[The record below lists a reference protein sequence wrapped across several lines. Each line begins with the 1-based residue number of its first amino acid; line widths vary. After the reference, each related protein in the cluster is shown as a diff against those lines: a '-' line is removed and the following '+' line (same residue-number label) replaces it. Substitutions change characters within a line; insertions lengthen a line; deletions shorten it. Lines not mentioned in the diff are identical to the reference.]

1 MQEEEISSF
10 YEALVEEHGALT
22 YKAFTTLMAELVQES
37 DDDPDLL
44 LDAFRELAQGKV
56 GHDFNFPVGAT
67 VVLDAE
73 TSPPSGF

>member
-1 MQEEEISSF
+1 LQEEEISHF

-44 LDAFRELAQGKV
+44 LDAFREMAQGKV
-56 GHDFNFPVGAT
+56 RAPAGTADR
-67 VVLDAE
+67 
-73 TSPPSGF
+73 S